1 MARYQHLPIW
11 RDANRLL
18 VLLEQAVRGFP
29 RYHKYT
35 LGSDLRRQAMRVCR
49 LIIRTNNARVARDQE
64 LERLVLAVEDLKLM
78 IQLGKELEA
87 FRSFKEFQQ
96 ATELAVALGR
106 QSSGWWKRLQQPV
119 GMK

>member
-18 VLLEQAVRGFP
+18 ILIEQTVRGFP

-35 LGSDLRRQAMRVCR
+35 LGSDLRRQAMLVCR
-49 LIIRTNNARVARDQE
+49 LIIRANNTRAGREQA
-64 LERLVLAVEDLKLM
+64 LERLVLAVEDMKVL

-87 FRSFKEFQQ
+87 FQSFKVFQ
-96 ATELAVALGR
+96 
-106 QSSGWWKRLQQPV
+106 
-119 GMK
+119 

>member
-18 VLLEQAVRGFP
+18 ILIEQAVRGFP

-35 LGSDLRRQAMRVCR
+35 LGSDLRRQAMLVCR
-49 LIIRTNNARVARDQE
+49 LIIRANSTRDGRERE
-64 LERLVLAVEDLKLM
+64 LERLVLAVEDMKVL
-78 IQLGKELEA
+78 IQLGKELET
-87 FRSFKEFQQ
+87 FKRFKVFQQ
-96 ATELAVALGR
+96 AAELSVALGR
-106 QSSGWWKRLQQPV
+106 QSGGWWKRVRPA